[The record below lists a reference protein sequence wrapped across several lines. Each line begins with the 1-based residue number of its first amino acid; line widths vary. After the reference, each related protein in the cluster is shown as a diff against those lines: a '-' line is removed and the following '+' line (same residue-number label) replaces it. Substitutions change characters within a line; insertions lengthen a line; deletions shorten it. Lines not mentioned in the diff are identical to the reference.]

1 MNQKESYHA
10 GLYCRLSKDD
20 DQQGESVSIATQ
32 RAILTEYCKNQE
44 FEIFDSYIDDG
55 YSGLNF
61 ERPDFRRLLTDI
73 EAGKINMVLTKDLS
87 RLGRDYIMTGY
98 YSEIYFPSQGVRYI
112 ALGDNYDSNNT
123 ENDIA
128 PFKNI
133 LNDMYAKDIS
143 RKVKSAKRQQA
154 RNGNY
159 IGGQAPYGYM
169 IKDHK
174 LVVDPEAAE
183 VVRMIYDL
191 SCKGSGEIEICK
203 QLEQLRIET
212 PGVYKEKR
220 GRVKSSYY
228 RDKNQPFC
236 WSSRTVHKILNDPV
250 YLGNLVS
257 LKTETLNYK
266 TKQRAV
272 TPTERRF
279 ITVGAHEAIITAD
292 QVDTAKLAKM
302 HHPCPASHHRDNI
315 FRGLLFCDCCGH
327 KLSVAHR
334 KLTYREED
342 LYRCMHHHYH
352 PEACPK
358 THAIYHSMLYS
369 YVLAQVRAFA
379 KSMRKRRVQS
389 PLTEYG
395 DISELTPEILK
406 RVIERIE
413 VGHITRKSV
422 PSKVVRI
429 YWKLT

>member
-1 MNQKESYHA
+1 MKSKASYRA

-44 FEIFDSYIDDG
+44 FEIYDSYIDDG

-61 ERPDFRRLLTDI
+61 ERPDFRRLLADI
-73 EAGKINMVLTKDLS
+73 EAGKVNMVLTKDLS

-154 RNGNY
+154 RSGKF

-191 SCKGSGEIEICK
+191 SCKGLGEIEICK

-220 GRVKSSYY
+220 GRLKSSYY
-228 RDKNQPFC
+228 REKNRPFC

-250 YLGNLVS
+250 YLGHLVS

-279 ITVGAHEAIITAD
+279 ITVGAHEAIVTAD
-292 QVDTAKLAKM
+292 QVNTAKHAKQ
-302 HHPCPASHHRDNI
+302 HHPCPASYHRDNI

-327 KLSVAHR
+327 RLSIAHR
-334 KLTYREED
+334 KLTHREDD
-342 LYRCMHHHYH
+342 LYRCMHHYH
-352 PEACPK
+352 VPEACPK
-358 THAIYHSMLYS
+358 THAIYHSMLYP
-369 YVLAQVRAFA
+369 YVLSQVRAFA
-379 KSMRKRRVQS
+379 KNLRRRRIQS
-389 PLTEYG
+389 PLSDLS

-406 RVIERIE
+406 RIIKRIE
-413 VGHITRKSV
+413 VGHITRKSI